1 MLLEPR
7 TQVLLDS
14 AAAPAN
20 LFIEASSPED
30 AEFWL
35 KVPTDGGAVIQQV
48 VAGAELGCRC

>member
-7 TQVLLDS
+7 TQVLLES